1 MVNRKRDDRIS
12 RSVSVL
18 VSMLVRYPEVGTVKY
33 EPRQQ
38 TIRMGLVITGAMTD
52 ADWNRT
58 EQDLFDTL
66 DVYHLLEQRQP
77 SVLDVAMESYGEL
90 TSIAITRDVATFS
103 PEEIYTIVEFFKERF
118 AGRLV
123 TEGVEWP
130 ANEDEMIAQDELI
143 EDLVADLEENRSS
156 RNLIAIREDGR
167 VMVFRK

>member
-1 MVNRKRDDRIS
+1 VVNRKRDDRIS

-38 TIRMGLVITGAMTD
+38 TIRMGLVITGEMTD

-123 TEGVEWP
+123 TELVDWP

-143 EDLVADLEENRSS
+143 EELVADLEENRSS

>member
-38 TIRMGLVITGAMTD
+38 TIRMGLVITGEMTD

-123 TEGVEWP
+123 TELVDWP

-143 EDLVADLEENRSS
+143 EELVADLEENRSS